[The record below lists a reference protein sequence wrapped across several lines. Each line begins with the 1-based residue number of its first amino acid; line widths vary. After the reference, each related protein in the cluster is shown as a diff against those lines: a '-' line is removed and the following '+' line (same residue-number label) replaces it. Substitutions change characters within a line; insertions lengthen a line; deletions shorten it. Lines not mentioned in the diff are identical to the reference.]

1 MEQVKET
8 MTFVY
13 RLKEHPRGESGT
25 AYKDLHKETLTQK
38 DLVNSVASHCHAVRH
53 GYPKNR
59 DLLFGIR
66 DSPDAA
72 QCRACSGFPVSLCF

>member
-25 AYKDLHKETLTQK
+25 AYKDLPKVILTQK
-38 DLVNSVASHCHAVRH
+38 DLVNWVASRCHTGRH
-53 GYPKNR
+53 GYPKHR
-59 DLLFGIR
+59 DT
-66 DSPDAA
+66 A
-72 QCRACSGFPVSLCF
+72 QCWARSGFPVSVCF

>member
-1 MEQVKET
+1 

-25 AYKDLHKETLTQK
+25 TYKVLPKATPTQK

-53 GYPKNR
+53 RYPKNW

-66 DSPDAA
+66 DSPNASQSLA
-72 QCRACSGFPVSLCF
+72 RSGFPVSICF